1 MDVTDIVLAAVTGGV
16 VLICCIGTLLTS
28 ACYIRKYVILRQTQL
43 QVNRQRLSTEDDLI
57 L

>member
-16 VLICCIGTLLTS
+16 VLICCIGTLLSS
-28 ACYIRKYVILRQTQL
+28 ACYVRKYVILRQTQL